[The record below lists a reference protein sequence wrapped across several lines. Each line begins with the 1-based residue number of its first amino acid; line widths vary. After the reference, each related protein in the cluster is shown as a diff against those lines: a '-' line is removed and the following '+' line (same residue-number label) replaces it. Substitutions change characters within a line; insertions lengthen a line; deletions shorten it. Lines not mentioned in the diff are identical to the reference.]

1 MSLAK
6 NISIS
11 YWRLVYW
18 IFTDDENVLKIY
30 EIPVE
35 FTEDYNLALHPIV
48 LPVEVFH
55 QNTCK
60 KNSSIFST
68 FNERRDPTCIGT
80 VLDDIKWIFLP
91 IYLPSN
97 RMYI

>member
-1 MSLAK
+1 MSLEK

-35 FTEDYNLALHPIV
+35 FTEDYNL
-48 LPVEVFH
+48 
-55 QNTCK
+55 
-60 KNSSIFST
+60 
-68 FNERRDPTCIGT
+68 G
-80 VLDDIKWIFLP
+80 
-91 IYLPSN
+91 
-97 RMYI
+97 